1 MKNKKLKVTIFL
13 GILTILASSQTAF
26 ALNQYSVN
34 PGAQFRWDATKY
46 IFIKDGLGLGNDLE
60 YSLSYYLEFSF
71 TNWAGLT
78 GAEYLNGTVNNN
90 GTIYDGELSH
100 EIYYG
105 GTPGQNW
112 ATIILNIGVA
122 TYPIHVYLI
131 CSTEIEQTTKPQMQT
146 LDTNS
151 WIDFDEPS
159 TNNLTLTGTFISGP
173 DVTTYTGNVEFN
185 SDNVLKY
192 VFDEVVQESSGET
205 VSITRYIWNLIYTPG
220 DSGSPN
226 GDPGDPDSIPGFP
239 LYTVIAAAAI
249 GFILILRKKRLIRI
263 KLK

>member
-1 MKNKKLKVTIFL
+1 MRNIKLKVTFFL
-13 GILTILASSQTAF
+13 GILTIIASIQPAF

-34 PGAQFRWDATKY
+34 PDAQFRWNATKY

-60 YSLSYYLEFSF
+60 YTLSYYLEFNF

-90 GTIYDGELSH
+90 GTIYNGDLSH

-105 GTPGQNW
+105 GTPGQDW

-122 TYPIHVYLI
+122 TYPVYIYLI
-131 CSTEIEQTTKPQMQT
+131 CNTEIEQTTKPQMQT
-146 LDTNS
+146 LDNSS
-151 WIDFDEPS
+151 WINFNEPS
-159 TNNLTLTGTFISGP
+159 TNNFTLTGTFTSGP
-173 DVTTYTGNVEFN
+173 DVTTYTGNIEFN
-185 SDNVLKY
+185 SDKVLKY

-205 VSITRYIWNLIYTPG
+205 VSITRYIWNLTYTPG
-220 DSGSPN
+220 TGGDPN
-226 GDPGDPDSIPGFP
+226 GIPGFP
-239 LYTVIAAAAI
+239 LYMVIAAAAI
-249 GFILILRKKRLIRI
+249 GFILILRKKSLIRI